1 MLDSH
6 LPLLSRSR
14 SLETTDEASG
24 KECFAG
30 CRALDKCEQSAAQG
44 PGDQMAGM
52 RLWRGKEDRGHSR
65 REEGLRDRTCS
76 EVTSYPVDRLTGETR
91 GEHLENKT

>member
-1 MLDSH
+1 MLESH

-24 KECFAG
+24 KERFAG
-30 CRALDKCEQSAAQG
+30 CRALDKCELSATQG
-44 PGDQMAGM
+44 PGHQMAGKM
-52 RLWRGKEDRGHSR
+52 LRRGKEDGGDSR

-76 EVTSYPVDRLTGETR
+76 DVTSCSVDRITGETR
-91 GEHLENKT
+91 GEHLVNKT